1 MSVKN
6 YSGIDANGQNVA
18 NTVINLQ
25 QNSSDLRNFTI
36 YSNENNIGKSCI
48 VQIRDGNRGDNNNNL
63 VQLTTTHTIVSR
75 TVSGIKVFRAAPFT
89 ITDDII
95 REVFEIDAST
105 SINAYIGQD
114 KDISLTV
121 SVEIGNDTFR
131 FNIGAT
137 DYVNV
142 YESPEIAYISH
153 QSNDNKMTVNINIT
167 DKSTII
173 GYGDSDGYDPSNNI
187 SYIEVKVTDLESNIQ
202 KSKDIYTN
210 SAQNSNDNTFTG
222 PTDTLFGSY
231 TAILNNGDDMP
242 LINGNSYIVNVKVF
256 NGFGK
261 LSNPLDED
269 LVVKPTNVA
278 NAPTNIEVSTKY
290 TDNKT
295 GVDGTNVSVTVDWAD
310 TDAPSYRSY
319 SKSGNTIIYNE
330 DSENSYVKLRIGTL
344 EAIEEN
350 KNIYSGTTGNFIEKV
365 LTNGDIKNMGSGGT
379 ITTSISD
386 VPINNWGNTAT
397 TTGIVL
403 NAQILHDTHLDGSNE
418 GDVPQG
424 AVSSQ
429 FTGYIQIIPTI
440 NDILVAVDVGT
451 GDQTF
456 YFNGT
461 IASKF
466 ETGAT
471 LTVKNGD
478 ATIVD
483 ASEIVLVDAS
493 ISIVE
498 QSVEQGYND
507 LSDDPTITATIFTPD
522 RNNGSIDNDTDDS
535 YDAIYKATATFE
547 TTRFKTPT
555 NKAVAT
561 FTGNNGHDDT
571 KLHTSLT
578 SVNNESGN
586 VFDEDESGTNV
597 VWEIYTTSAL
607 EDSDKQFNGNY
618 SVSPAPLDA
627 YTFDVTKSYYMKVT
641 KTCTLNFAGT
651 DYNGKIHS
659 SGSSI
664 VTTATVVS
672 DTIGP
677 IYFMQNPTI
686 NDILVAVDVGTGDQ
700 TFYFNGEV
708 ASKDATGATLT
719 VKNGNTTIVSAS
731 QIVLVNALMD
741 EQSVEQEY
749 DLLSGNP
756 TITATMTQVDRN
768 GTQDNNSDVYTYT
781 ATATFETTRFKTPTN
796 KAVATFTG
804 NNGHDDTKLHTSL
817 TSVNNESGNVFDED
831 ESGTN
836 VVWEIY
842 TTSALED
849 SDKQFNGNYS
859 VSPAPLDAY
868 TFDVTKSY
876 YMKVTKTCTLNFA
889 GTDYNGKIHS
899 SGSSI
904 VTTATVVSDTIGPIY
919 FMQNP
924 TINDILVAVDVGTG
938 DQTFYFNGE
947 VASKDATGAT
957 LTVKNGNTT
966 IVSASQIV
974 LVNALMD
981 EQSVEQEYDLLS
993 GNPTITATMTQ
1004 VDRNGTQDNNSD
1016 VYTYTATAT
1025 FESYSF
1031 KTPTAPEGLAIKNVR
1046 GNDNKLIARLN
1057 KINNMNGYLHAPGT
1071 GANDLAYGVN
1081 ITAYIKSITS
1091 IFNNFEEVSPDFD
1104 NGYSDSDENKINLE
1118 GSYQVDTEYTIV
1130 LRKTA
1135 YLPYDEFI
1143 KYSGNLHVSSSLDRK
1158 SEIETELD
1166 AVFYM
1171 GNPTLDTTTI
1181 IDPTTNK
1188 ITITGNS
1195 HGALFTGTPT
1205 DLTLIVV
1212 ANDSLEAYADGTTV
1226 AATGSTVYNKAI
1238 LLSNNNSISGN
1249 EEFSVEISVAS
1260 GISANAPCICIID
1273 PTNSETSIT
1282 LINFNNVTLPA
1293 NSNSATD

>member
-456 YFNGT
+456 YFNG
-461 IASKF
+461 
-466 ETGAT
+466 
-471 LTVKNGD
+471 
-478 ATIVD
+478 
-483 ASEIVLVDAS
+483 
-493 ISIVE
+493 
-498 QSVEQGYND
+498 
-507 LSDDPTITATIFTPD
+507 
-522 RNNGSIDNDTDDS
+522 
-535 YDAIYKATATFE
+535 
-547 TTRFKTPT
+547 
-555 NKAVAT
+555 
-561 FTGNNGHDDT
+561 
-571 KLHTSLT
+571 
-578 SVNNESGN
+578 
-586 VFDEDESGTNV
+586 
-597 VWEIYTTSAL
+597 
-607 EDSDKQFNGNY
+607 
-618 SVSPAPLDA
+618 
-627 YTFDVTKSYYMKVT
+627 
-641 KTCTLNFAGT
+641 
-651 DYNGKIHS
+651 
-659 SGSSI
+659 
-664 VTTATVVS
+664 
-672 DTIGP
+672 
-677 IYFMQNPTI
+677 
-686 NDILVAVDVGTGDQ
+686 
-700 TFYFNGEV
+700 EV

-804 NNGHDDTKLHTSL
+804 NNGHDDTKLHTLL

-842 TTSALED
+842 TTSALEN

-889 GTDYNGKIHS
+889 GTDYNDKKHS